1 MIRIVR
7 GLDREIEMFE
17 FEEEI
22 MLTPQP
28 CQRDDEG
35 LHMCTRRWNIILRRG
50 EQQRAHIGGLSLRW
64 ILHCY
69 VGDQGLK
76 EVSKKLS
83 RMLELVKSWGQCGR
97 YHIISF

>member
-1 MIRIVR
+1 MMRTVS
-7 GLDREIEMFE
+7 GLDREIETFE

-22 MLTPQP
+22 ILTPQP

-35 LHMCTRRWNIILRRG
+35 VAHIRRWNIILRRG